1 MKCCGYPFCIWI
13 HCMLYGRIRLIEQS
27 EMKGERMMDFYC
39 SAIPDFLVP
48 FLNTKPMLRLKNVG
62 MNCGCEYTNF
72 ERFRHLPEYSRYQHS
87 LGAALIV
94 WNFTGDRA
102 QALSALFHDISTPA
116 FAHSVDFLHSDYLK
130 QESTELDTEKMIR
143 ESGEICSLLKEI
155 GITVA
160 QVADYH
166 QYPIADNDSPR
177 LSSDRL
183 EYSLGNM
190 FRYGFRSYDTAKA
203 YYEDLIVGQ
212 GEDGQQELCF
222 RHQEIAEHFAQDA
235 LKCSRVYVSDEDR
248 YSMQILAELLGH
260 AISRGILSEE
270 ELMRTEPEVIGRL
283 ENDPEMFDEWKRF
296 RNLHRMVVDSS
307 APEERKRIIFAKKR
321 YIDPMVEG
329 IGRVSQI
336 SADYRR
342 NLDDFLQTDHGCRIC
357 GI

>member
-1 MKCCGYPFCIWI
+1 MKCSRSTFYIWI
-13 HCMLYGRIRLIEQS
+13 RCLLYDRIRLIEQS

-39 SAIPDFLVP
+39 SAIPGFLVP
-48 FLNTKPMLRLKNVG
+48 FLNTKPMCRLKNVG

-72 ERFRHLPEYSRYQHS
+72 ERFRRLPEYTRYQHS

-116 FAHSVDFLHSDYLK
+116 FSHSVDFLHSDYLK
-130 QESTELDTEKMIR
+130 QESTELDTEKMIC
-143 ESGEICSLLKEI
+143 ESGEICLLLQEI

-183 EYSLGNM
+183 EYTLGNM
-190 FRYGFRSYDTAKA
+190 TRYGFRSYDIAKA

-222 RHQEIAEHFAQDA
+222 RHQEIAVRFAQDA

-260 AISRGILSEE
+260 AISRGILSEDD
-270 ELMRTEPEVIGRL
+270 LMQTEPEVIGRL
-283 ENDPEMFDEWKRF
+283 ENDPEMSGEWKRF
-296 RNLHRMVVDSS
+296 RNLHQMVYDSA
-307 APEERKRIIFAKKR
+307 APEERKRIILAKKR

-329 IGRVSQI
+329 TGRVSQI
-336 SADYRR
+336 SVDFRKE
-342 NLDDFLQTDHGCRIC
+342 LEDFLHTDHSCRIC